1 MQVLNGFADLE
12 LTLTYYVLSHLES
25 TLKDTE
31 MELEEVQSNDTFIY
45 EECNDDFKEC
55 NDDFKYHFGCEDFGS
70 YIDVDGVKTPVRGID
85 DLMRDIYEEDNGK
98 ISPEIKTNLLNL
110 LYTLQKDY
118 LSSQID
124 ALQSSIYWVK
134 ECIENEDD
142 TIFYQVFWRSRDN
155 FKWFPLLPENFLDLD
170 SKRYEEFLKWDNL
183 ISHWNSLLEV
193 ISEDKANSLIDEV
206 TDLTQEF
213 IDVERKDFSHWP
225 ACDLIWDVDQ
235 IKKLIESINL
245 NDLSN

>member
-45 EECNDDFKEC
+45 KEC
-55 NDDFKYHFGCEDFGS
+55 SDDFKYHFGCKDFGS
-70 YIDVDGVKTPVRGID
+70 YVNVDGVKTIVRGID
-85 DLMRDIYEEDNGK
+85 DLMTDIHEWDGGGISAEVKNKLLDLIYE
-98 ISPEIKTNLLNL
+98 
-110 LYTLQKDY
+110 LQKTY
-118 LSSQID
+118 LTAQID
-124 ALQSSIYWVK
+124 ALKSSIYWVI
-134 ECIENEDD
+134 ECIKNEDD

-245 NDLSN
+245 SDLSN